1 MLDITTIG
9 EVLIDLTQTGC
20 SEQGVPLFAAYPGGA
35 PANVAV
41 AAAKLGASTAFVGKT
56 GQDEFGSYL
65 RRVLAEHGV
74 DVTGLHTDRSPTSL
88 AVVSVSPG
96 GERSFRFMRGADTNL
111 SPDEIDEGWVDRSK
125 VLHFG
130 SVSLTAGMSRSA
142 TIFAARRAHKTG
154 KLVSYDPNYR
164 PSLWRGREEAMQWLQ
179 IPLPLAGLV
188 KMSQEELPL
197 LTGSEDL
204 ERGSQI
210 LEDMGIRLVVVTLGD
225 RGAFYRWR
233 GRTGLVPGVD
243 VEAVDTNGAGDTF
256 LGALLYRLTRRGDS
270 PLEGLTVSELEEAL
284 DFSNR
289 AAALTC
295 TRSPAPGR
303 GPSPPCPP
311 WRSCPER
318 GSEPVPSARWDK
330 VAIPS
335 RGAFVMQQ
343 FTYTIT
349 DPIGLHARPA
359 GLLVRAA
366 RALDS
371 TVTIRRGDRSVSA
384 VELMN
389 LMSMGVRQGEQVT
402 VTIEGGDEEASR
414 RAMEQFFQENL

>member
-270 PLEGLTVSELEEAL
+270 PWRGSPSPSWRRRWTSP
-284 DFSNR
+284 
-289 AAALTC
+289 TGPPP
-295 TRSPAPGR
+295 SPAPGR
-303 GPSPPCPP
+303 GPFQPCPP
-311 WRSCPER
+311 WRSCPEP
-318 GSEPVPSARWDK
+318 GSEPVSSARWGG

>member
-1 MLDITTIG
+1 MKLSPKNLDEIDTLLINGAECEPYITSDHRCMLEDTHFILSGIKAVMKYLNIPKCIIG
-9 EVLIDLTQTGC
+9 IEGNKPDAIAKMQSAIDVAGIEVKQLPCRYPQGAEKVLIETCTGREVPFPGLP
-20 SEQGVPLFAAYPGGA
+20 SDVGVIVM
-35 PANVAV
+35 NVT
-41 AAAKLGASTAFVGKT
+41 STAFVGKT

-295 TRSPAPGR
+295 TRPG
-303 GPSPPCPP
+303 
-311 WRSCPER
+311 
-318 GSEPVPSARWDK
+318 
-330 VAIPS
+330 AIPAMPTLEELS
-335 RGAFVMQQ
+335 GA
-343 FTYTIT
+343 
-349 DPIGLHARPA
+349 
-359 GLLVRAA
+359 
-366 RALDS
+366 
-371 TVTIRRGDRSVSA
+371 
-384 VELMN
+384 
-389 LMSMGVRQGEQVT
+389 GE
-402 VTIEGGDEEASR
+402 
-414 RAMEQFFQENL
+414 